1 MSLGGD
7 EQQWSRQPATLNPA
21 FRVPGV
27 LKRIVG
33 PFAPLDA
40 AFNQSLQIGN
50 VWVAGGELV
59 YEIGGINACA
69 SVHAGDIHARNS
81 FRVYEMEAG
90 VYSLKLAREDYRG

>member
-1 MSLGGD
+1 
-7 EQQWSRQPATLNPA
+7 
-21 FRVPGV
+21 
-27 LKRIVG
+27 
-33 PFAPLDA
+33 
-40 AFNQSLQIGN
+40 
-50 VWVAGGELV
+50 LV